1 MGNFSIDSSRFDKPN
16 RISTP
21 ENEKQTAE
29 YHVKQAKF
37 YVATDS
43 QTLRSSF
50 LRKTAINKSFY
61 KGGDSQWI
69 FEEDTE
75 EFLKDDTNQ
84 ERNRI
89 KVVNNVVKPLVLQY
103 KGNAN
108 RLDLNA
114 TAEVISETAKN
125 RMTEALKERLHL
137 YNESIGASP
146 AFKDVMK
153 KEFGVGDTKEETEEI
168 FINEYVDEFADS
180 GNKLINFCE
189 RINRLDQYKIKLA
202 EELSLSGIGVTYGS
216 EKRGHL
222 KFEVIESE
230 DFIFDHSARRY
241 DLADGDFQGVVQTT
255 TPTSIFEAYNLKR
268 DDAEAIENYVNNI
281 GNVTNQVSRNDNVY
295 SSYYRGNLS
304 GLQVQVFKVYFKDV
318 QKEDWGYVY
327 NEYGYKHLVKI
338 NFVHPG
344 ETEPKYTE
352 ADLVEPPETHKNKR
366 LFKGKMMINTYNEIL
381 RFCYFIPSE
390 IIASVE
396 PDAEKKKTIKDIVLD
411 YGVHYFQGATLEDPS
426 EVKFPFNV
434 FTWGYVDG
442 EIMSPVDDAISPQR
456 FINRILS
463 VTESNINNSG
473 GSSVVIDEDALNPD
487 EVQDGTINRNIKQ
500 GKPVLV
506 RSKGRGVP
514 NMIGHYDNTPKDGV
528 YKMFDIIPVMK
539 DVIQST
545 TGVNEPLQGGA
556 QQGGGTQ
563 LVGTTELLI
572 QRGSLMQEPFY
583 KAIEEIYIQMY
594 EMMVT
599 DGKMLYVQ
607 NERVLS
613 NITGDKGVE
622 VFKMSKDMLNEDLRV
637 FIKRENSDE
646 MLKNQANQML
656 QVFFEQQMI
665 DQKVF
670 SNLYNRST
678 PAEVTAALRKYTA
691 AKIEAEKMAAKRAEE
706 QANMAAIE
714 QDADLAMAK
723 EEQLEAEKRDLANFA
738 AQEKIK
744 AGNKENEMI
753 TKGVI
758 DNQGE

>member
-16 RISTP
+16 RITTP
-21 ENEKQTAE
+21 ESEKETAE
-29 YHVKQAKF
+29 YHVRQAKF
-37 YVATDS
+37 YIASNS

-50 LRKTAINKSFY
+50 IRKTSINKSFY
-61 KGGDSQWI
+61 KGGDNQWI

-84 ERNRI
+84 ARNRI
-89 KVVNNVVKPLVLQY
+89 KAVNNVVKPLVLQY

-114 TAEVISETAKN
+114 TAEVISENAKN
-125 RMTEALKERLHL
+125 RMMQALKEKLFM
-137 YNESIGASP
+137 YQESIGASP
-146 AFKDVMK
+146 AFKDVLK
-153 KEFGVGDTKEETEEI
+153 NDFGVGDTKEETEEI
-168 FINEYVDEFADS
+168 FMNTYVDKFAEN
-180 GNKLINFCE
+180 GNRLINFVE

-202 EELSLSGIGVTYGS
+202 EELALSGLGVMYGC

-222 KFEVIESE
+222 KFEPIESE
-230 DFIFDHSARRY
+230 DFIFDNSARRY
-241 DLADGDFQGVVQTT
+241 DLSDGDFQGMVKTM
-255 TPTSIFEAYNLKR
+255 TPTSIFESWNVKEK
-268 DDAEAIENYVNNI
+268 DAEAIENYVNNI
-281 GNVTNQVSRNDNVY
+281 GNVTNQVTRNDNVY
-295 SSYYRGNLS
+295 SSYARDGIS
-304 GLQVQVFKVYFKDV
+304 GLQIQVFKIYFKDV
-318 QKEDWGYVY
+318 QKEEWAYVF

-344 ETEPKYTE
+344 EEKPRYTE
-352 ADLVEPPETHKNKR
+352 ADAVEPPDTHKNKM
-366 LFKGKMMINTYNEIL
+366 LFKGKKVVNTFNEVL

-396 PDAEKKKTIKDIVLD
+396 TDTEKKKAISDIVLD
-411 YGVHYFQGATLEDPS
+411 YGVYPFQRTTLEDPS
-426 EVKFPFNV
+426 EVKFPFNC

-463 VTESNINNSG
+463 VTEANINNSG
-473 GSSVVIDEDALNPD
+473 GSNTVIDEDALNPD
-487 EVQDGTINRNIKQ
+487 DVQDGTVERNIKQ
-500 GKPVLV
+500 GKPIMI

-583 KAIEEIYIQMY
+583 KAIEEIFIQMY
-594 EMMVT
+594 EQMVT
-599 DGKMLYVQ
+599 DGKMLYVM

-613 NITGDKGVE
+613 NIIGDKGVE
-622 VFKMSKDMLNEDLRV
+622 VFQMSKDMLNEDLRV

-646 MLKNQANQML
+646 MLKSQANQML
-656 QVFFEQQMI
+656 QVFFEQGMI

-670 SNLYNRST
+670 ANHYNRST
-678 PAEVTAALRKYTA
+678 PAEVTAALRKHTA
-691 AKIEAEKMAAKRAEE
+691 NKLEAEKMAAKRAEQ
-706 QANMAAIE
+706 QATMAAIE

-723 EEQLEAEKRDLANFA
+723 EEQIDNERREMEAFA
-738 AQEKIK
+738 AKENIK
-744 AGNKENEMI
+744 ARNKEDEII
-753 TKGVI
+753 TNSVLNK
-758 DNQGE
+758 QSE